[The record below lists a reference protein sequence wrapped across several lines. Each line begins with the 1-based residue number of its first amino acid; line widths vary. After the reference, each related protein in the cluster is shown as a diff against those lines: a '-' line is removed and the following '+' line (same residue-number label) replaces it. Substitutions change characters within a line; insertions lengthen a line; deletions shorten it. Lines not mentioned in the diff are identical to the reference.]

1 MYLTIGSLFEQ
12 ATFLVI
18 SLIFLLAL
26 PEAIGKEANSNI
38 VKSFKL
44 SPTAIVS
51 FFETP
56 ISLHKLNN
64 ASP

>member
-56 ISLHKLNN
+56 IS
-64 ASP
+64 